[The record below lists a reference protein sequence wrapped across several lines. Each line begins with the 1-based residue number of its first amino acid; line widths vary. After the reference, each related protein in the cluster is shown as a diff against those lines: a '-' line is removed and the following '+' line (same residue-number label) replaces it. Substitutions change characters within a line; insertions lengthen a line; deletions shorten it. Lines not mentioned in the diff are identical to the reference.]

1 MSAPDFRLYHGND
14 PAVLAGVLAAEIAK
28 PAAGAALLMPDTI
41 LIPQPGM
48 KRWLQ
53 NSLAE
58 RHGIAAN
65 LRFLTPGE
73 FVRDALAA
81 NLPGS
86 DDAAVAQADILRWRL
101 WEQLATPML
110 LREPVFAPLRAVLAP
125 PGESRAV
132 QAQAQ
137 WALAGE
143 LAAAFEKYQAWRRDW
158 LQRWDRGA
166 DRGDWQAELWRRAT
180 EGLSH
185 RGARLSDYLAR
196 HGGPDGA
203 PPRGL
208 PARLFAF
215 ACQNV
220 SPDVLR
226 VIASA
231 ALAGPLHF
239 FFVSPVAG
247 WWGDL
252 RTARERLRDAPD
264 LTFAA
269 DDENPLLR
277 ANGAA
282 GRDFVRVLFD
292 PDVAPVS
299 FELPVYEPPDRLA
312 RPGLLHRLQRDLL
325 ARRAGGDTAMRPH
338 FDAAARADASLQF
351 HASPTRLR
359 ELQVL
364 HDRLRALLDA
374 DSTLQ
379 PRDIA
384 VLAPDIG
391 LYAPQ
396 VHAVFGA
403 SAGERD
409 FIPYAV
415 ADTGAAD
422 ALPMVAAFL
431 RVLELPS
438 SRFGVN
444 EVLDLLALAPVAQR
458 LGLARTDLAR
468 LREALSASGVRWGL
482 DAAHRVAQGAPE
494 DGAYTWAWALERL
507 LLGHATA
514 SDTMLEGAAPL
525 PLLEGGALERL
536 DALLQG
542 LRTLARLQRELD
554 RVRDAAQ
561 WQLVLLR
568 AIEDLFPAVPEAATE
583 RRSLDLL
590 RDRIA
595 HFAAQA
601 QHAGIETPIPPAIVR
616 DWFAAALGEPEARQP
631 FLTGGVTF
639 ARMVPM
645 RLIPF
650 RVICVLGMNDAAY
663 PRRDPVGGLNRI
675 DAALGTRERRP
686 GDRALRDEDR
696 GLFLQL
702 FGAATDVFYL
712 SWIGRDA
719 RSGEALTPSVVVSEL
734 LDVAAEAFDDTA
746 SARAALVLEH
756 PLQPFAPG
764 AFGDVQEPR
773 RFSYRAE
780 WRVEAA
786 PQPER
791 IEVFAGAH
799 ELTSPSEAPTVLL
812 LDDLRRDL
820 QHPARAFLRHA
831 LGLQLD
837 TGRARLPEDEPF
849 GRDDPLRQHAL
860 KQRLF
865 AELIAAPDLPS
876 VEDLRERLL
885 AEGWIAPAA
894 DGERDVSRL
903 RTAMLGASAQWR
915 RWAIDAPQ
923 RHSILLD
930 LGDVRLEGALS
941 PVHAPG
947 LLQFRAGKPHGRNRL
962 DLALDALC
970 WCASG
975 ETRAVHRLVLEGK
988 IQVRPPLDARAA
1000 HNALTRLIALQQRAR
1015 TTALPLM
1022 PQTAWSYVEA
1032 LAKGKDEATAF
1043 AAAARTWSEH
1053 DYSEARDPWVRL
1065 ALRGRDPFVPGNDQ
1079 DAESFRSLARALFA
1093 ALHEPGGGDD
1103 DAA

>member
-1 MSAPDFRLYHGND
+1 MHSPDFRLYHGND
-14 PAVLAGVLAAEIAK
+14 PAVLAAVLAEELAR
-28 PAAGAALLMPDTI
+28 PSSSALLAPDTI

-53 NSLAE
+53 NALAE

-73 FVRDALAA
+73 FVREALAA

-86 DDAAVAQADILRWRL
+86 DDAAVAQADVMRWRV
-101 WEQLATPML
+101 WEQLAAPML
-110 LREPVFAPLRAVLAP
+110 AREPVFAPLAAALEPA
-125 PGESRAV
+125 GESRAV

-158 LQRWDRGA
+158 LQQWDRGA
-166 DRGDWQAELWRRAT
+166 ARDDWQAELWRRAT
-180 EGLSH
+180 HGLAH

-196 HGGPDGA
+196 HGGAEGT

-239 FFVSPVAG
+239 FFVSPVAA

-252 RTARERLRDAPD
+252 RTARERLRDDPD
-264 LTFAA
+264 AIFAA

-277 ANGAA
+277 TNGAA

-292 PDVAPVS
+292 PDVVPVG
-299 FELPVYEPPDRLA
+299 FELPVYEPPDPLQ

-325 ARRAGGDTAMRPH
+325 ARRGRDGATSLPAFDRSDT
-338 FDAAARADASLQF
+338 SLQF
-351 HASPTRLR
+351 HACPTRLR

-364 HDRLRALLDA
+364 HDRLRALFEA
-374 DSTLQ
+374 DPTLQ
-379 PRDIA
+379 ARDVA

-391 LYAPQ
+391 LYAAQ

-403 SAGERD
+403 RAGERD

-431 RVLELPS
+431 RLLELPS

-444 EVLDLLALAPVAQR
+444 EVLDLLALAPVAER
-458 LGLARTDLAR
+458 LGLARNDLLR
-468 LREALSASGVRWGL
+468 LREALAAAGVRWGL
-482 DAAHRVAQGAPE
+482 DAAHRIAQGAPE
-494 DGAYTWAWALERL
+494 DSAYTWAWALERL

-514 SDTMLEGAAPL
+514 SDATLEGVAPL
-525 PLLEGGALERL
+525 PLLEGSGLDRL

-554 RVRDAAQ
+554 RARDATQ
-561 WQLVLLR
+561 WQALLQR
-568 AIEDLFPAVPEAATE
+568 ALEDLFPAQPEAALD
-583 RRSLDLL
+583 RRALELL
-590 RDRIA
+590 RQQITR
-595 HFAAQA
+595 FADEAQR
-601 QHAGIETPIPPAIVR
+601 AGIESVIPAAIVR

-675 DAALGTRERRP
+675 DAALGTRARRP

-702 FGAATDVFYL
+702 FGAATEVFYL
-712 SWIGRDA
+712 SWIGRDP
-719 RSGEALTPSVVVSEL
+719 RSGESLAPSVVVSEL
-734 LDVAAEAFDDTA
+734 LDVASDAFAQRDQ
-746 SARAALVLEH
+746 ARDALVLEH
-756 PLQPFAPG
+756 PLQPFAPS
-764 AFGDVQEPR
+764 AFGDEADPR
-773 RFSYRAE
+773 RFSFDADWRIESGVTPIRAE
-780 WRVEAA
+780 PFAPMARVTASEES
-786 PQPER
+786 QP
-791 IEVFAGAH
+791 
-799 ELTSPSEAPTVLL
+799 VLM

-820 QHPARAFLRHA
+820 QHPPRAFLRHA

-837 TGRARLPEDEPF
+837 AGRGRLPEDEPF
-849 GRDDPLRQHAL
+849 GREDPLQQHAL

-865 AELIAAPDLPS
+865 AELVAAPTLPG
-876 VEDLRERLL
+876 VEDLRRRLL

-894 DGERDVSRL
+894 DGEREVARL
-903 RTAMLGASAQWR
+903 RTALLGASAQWR
-915 RWAIDAPQ
+915 HWADGAPQ
-923 RHSILLD
+923 TRSFQLPLD
-930 LGDVRLEGALS
+930 TVVLEGTLA
-941 PVHAPG
+941 PVHDSG
-947 LLQFRAGKPHGRNRL
+947 LLQFRAGKPHGRTRL

-970 WCASG
+970 WSALG
-975 ETRAVHRLVLEGK
+975 ETRPVHRLILEGRVD
-988 IQVRPPLDARAA
+988 VRTPLEPDVARAA
-1000 HNALTRLIALQQRAR
+1000 LAQLVALQGRVRAN
-1015 TTALPLM
+1015 ALPLM
-1022 PQTAWSYVEA
+1022 PQTAWAYVEA
-1032 LAKGKDEATAF
+1032 LAKGKDEDAAF
-1043 AAAARTWSEH
+1043 ALAARTWQEHGHSEGH
-1053 DYSEARDPWVRL
+1053 DPWVRL
-1065 ALRGRDPFVPGNDQ
+1065 ALRGRDPFVPDNNG
-1079 DAESFRSLARALFA
+1079 DADEFRRLALLLFA
-1093 ALHEPGGGDD
+1093 NLHESGGAH
-1103 DAA
+1103 DAS

>member
-1 MSAPDFRLYHGND
+1 MPRMPSPDFRLYHGND
-14 PAVLAGVLAAEIAK
+14 PAVLAGVLAAELAR
-28 PAAGAALLMPDTI
+28 PLAEADLLQPDTI

-53 NSLAE
+53 NLLAE

-65 LRFLTPGE
+65 LRFLAPGE

-81 NLPGS
+81 NLAGA
-86 DDAAVAQADILRWRL
+86 DDVAVAQAAMLRWRI
-101 WEQLATPML
+101 WEQLATPEL
-110 LREPVFAPLRAVLAP
+110 WREPVFAPLAAALAP
-125 PGESRAV
+125 PEASPTLR
-132 QAQAQ
+132 AQAQ

-158 LQRWDRGA
+158 LQHWDRGGA
-166 DRGDWQAELWRRAT
+166 RDDWQAELWRRAT
-180 EGLSH
+180 RGVAH

-196 HGGPDGA
+196 HGGAEGA
-203 PPRGL
+203 APRGL
-208 PARLFAF
+208 PSRLFAF

-252 RTARERLRDAPD
+252 RSARERLRDAPEIS
-264 LTFAA
+264 FAA
-269 DDENPLLR
+269 DDENALLR

-292 PDVAPVS
+292 PEVVPIG
-299 FELPVYEPPDRLA
+299 FELPVYAPPDPLQ

-325 ARRAGGDTAMRPH
+325 ARQACGDARLR
-338 FDAAARADASLQF
+338 FDDAARRDPSLQF
-351 HASPTRLR
+351 HACPTRLR

-364 HDRLRALLDA
+364 HDRLRARLDA
-374 DSTLQ
+374 DPTLQ

-384 VLAPDIG
+384 VLAPDIA

-403 SAGERD
+403 LAGERE

-431 RVLELPS
+431 RLLDLPS

-444 EVLDLLALAPVAQR
+444 EVLDLLALDPIAQR
-458 LGLARTDLAR
+458 LGLARADLAR
-468 LREALSASGVRWGL
+468 LRELLAASGVRWGL
-482 DAAHRVAQGAPE
+482 DAAHRLAQGAPDE
-494 DGAYTWAWALERL
+494 AAYTWAWALERL
-507 LLGHATA
+507 LLGHASA
-514 SDTMLEGAAPL
+514 SDATLEGVAPL
-525 PLLEGGALERL
+525 PLLEGSALDRL

-542 LRTLARLQRELD
+542 LRILARLQRELE
-554 RVRDAAQ
+554 RARAAPQ
-561 WQLVLLR
+561 WQGLLSR
-568 AIEDLFPAVPEAATE
+568 ALEDLFPALPDAASD
-583 RRSLDLL
+583 RRALELL
-590 RDRIA
+590 RAQIA
-595 HFAAQA
+595 RFAEEAQR
-601 QHAGIETPIPPAIVR
+601 AGIEAPIPPAIVR

-650 RVICVLGMNDAAY
+650 RVVCVLGMNDAAY

-675 DAALGTRERRP
+675 DAELGTRQRRP

-719 RSGEALTPSVVVSEL
+719 RSGEMLAPSIVVSEL
-734 LDVAAEAFDDTA
+734 IDVAADAFAERDA
-746 SARAALVLEH
+746 ARKALVLEH
-756 PLQPFAPG
+756 PLQPFAPT
-764 AFGDVQEPR
+764 AFGAPDEPR
-773 RFSYRAE
+773 RFSYRDEWHVGAE
-780 WRVEAA
+780 PTPSRAA
-786 PQPER
+786 
-791 IEVFAGAH
+791 VFAPPQAV
-799 ELTSPSEAPTVLL
+799 PATVDAIPILL

-820 QHPARAFLRHA
+820 RNPPRAFLRHA

-837 TGRARLPEDEPF
+837 AGRTRLPESEPF
-849 GRDDPLRQHAL
+849 GRDDPLQQHAL
-860 KQRLF
+860 KQRVF
-865 AELIAAPDLPS
+865 AELAAASELPE
-876 VEDLRERLL
+876 VESLRRRLL

-894 DGERDVSRL
+894 DGERDVTRL
-903 RTAMLGASAQWR
+903 RTALLGASAQWR
-915 RWAIDAPQ
+915 RWAVDAPQ
-923 RHSILLD
+923 LRPFRIELD
-930 LGDVRLEGALS
+930 GVALEGVLT
-941 PVHAPG
+941 PVHAAG
-947 LLQFRAGKPHGRNRL
+947 LLQFRAGKSHGRTRL

-970 WCASG
+970 WAASG
-975 ETRAVHRLVLEGK
+975 ATQPVHRLVLEDLTD
-988 IQVRPPLDARAA
+988 VRAPLPIEIARQSLA
-1000 HNALTRLIALQQRAR
+1000 RLIALQQHARRA
-1015 TTALPLM
+1015 ALPLM
-1022 PQTAWSYVEA
+1022 PRTAWTYVEA
-1032 LAKGKDEATAF
+1032 RTRGKDDDEAF
-1043 AAAARTWSEH
+1043 ALAARGWCEAGHSEGN
-1053 DYSEARDPWVRL
+1053 DAWVRL
-1065 ALRGRDPFVPGNDQ
+1065 ALRGRDPFVDGDPD
-1079 DAESFRSLARALFA
+1079 DAAWFRDLARELFT
-1093 ALHEPGGGDD
+1093 ALHEVEVRDV
-1103 DAA
+1103 AR